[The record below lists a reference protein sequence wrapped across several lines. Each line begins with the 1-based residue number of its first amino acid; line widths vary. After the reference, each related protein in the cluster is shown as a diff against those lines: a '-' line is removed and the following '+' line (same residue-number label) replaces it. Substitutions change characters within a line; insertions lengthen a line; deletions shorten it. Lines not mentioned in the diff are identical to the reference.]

1 MTLDT
6 VTLDDFL
13 PVVASVFQVK
23 TDNLDL
29 SLELIEAK
37 PGKIQLPDRPR
48 QSFSLLFRGPQT
60 PRLLQQIIPLEHE
73 TLGLL
78 EIFLV
83 PVGADERGTQ
93 YEAVFN

>member
-1 MTLDT
+1 MTLDSIT
-6 VTLDDFL
+6 IDDFL
-13 PVVASVFQVK
+13 PVVSSVFQVK
-23 TDNLDL
+23 ANNVELN
-29 SLELIEAK
+29 LELIEAK
-37 PGKIQLPDRPR
+37 ASKVQPLHHGR
-48 QSFSLLFRGPQT
+48 QGFSLLFRGPQS
-60 PRLLQQIIPLEHE
+60 PQLLQQIVPLEHE